1 MAKLAEFTVTGAP
14 EDVAEKA
21 LQLMQSNVPEG
32 TNLKHFNIRKMG
44 QKIQARAEATGG
56 TTHNS
61 VVWVDTRPGQ
71 AGTVVELHS
80 NDNRSDSLIHV
91 LQSGL

>member
-44 QKIQARAEATGG
+44 PKIQARAEATGG

-71 AGTVVELHS
+71 QGTVVELHA
-80 NDNRSDSLIHV
+80 NDGKSDSLIHV